1 MATLVDSKGI
11 CQEVYIYIYIK
22 YLVAKAIS
30 KALSSCGGVS
40 YNTLAYILYI
50 VYTYQIVHV
59 LWALEKKDCS
69 SSSAIFESQ
78 TI

>member
-11 CQEVYIYIYIK
+11 CQEVYIYIK